1 MSRLDDRSLIFLT
14 DIIEYAALGYT
25 VSAKIPQL
33 IIFVRHNLPYVSWV
47 VNYKGKSHKLVTM
60 AGNTTIPYNSIVSF
74 ISTVDS
80 EDETDN
86 S

>member
-1 MSRLDDRSLIFLT
+1 MSRLDDRALIFLK

-33 IIFVRHNLPYVSWV
+33 SIFVRHNLPYASWV

-60 AGNTTIPYNSIVSF
+60 AGNTTIPYNSIASF
-74 ISTVDS
+74 ISKVDS
-80 EDETDN
+80 EDESDN